1 MPASAAPSIA
11 PTVPPVALA
20 TPGPEVSPQ
29 TEKPAAASTRVASPV
44 VAVTPSPEVLTVT
57 PQPSVA
63 ASNPAPLPSPS
74 AGGLPAVAPSVPNA
88 QAPIVLTSASVVV
101 PVSPTPAAQVAAAPV
116 GAPQILGATISPDN
130 VSSGTKVAATVRT
143 TPEVVSVVAK
153 VAGQSIAV
161 PKIGVGRFA
170 GTTTVPWIPP
180 FFHGNYPVTFVAV
193 NARGVSTQAAVKVHV
208 H

>member
-11 PTVPPVALA
+11 PTVPPVPLA
-20 TPGPEVSPQ
+20 TREPAVFPQ
-29 TEKPAAASTRVASPV
+29 TEKPAAASTRVAPPV
-44 VAVTPSPEVLTVT
+44 VAETPGPQVLTVT

-74 AGGLPAVAPSVPNA
+74 AQGLPAVAPAVPSG
-88 QAPIVLTSASVVV
+88 QAPIVLTSATVVV
-101 PVSPTPAAQVAAAPV
+101 PVTPSPAAQVAAAPI
-116 GAPQILGATISPDN
+116 GAPQILGATVSPDV
-130 VSSGTKVAATVRT
+130 VSTGTKVAATVRT

-193 NARGVSTQAAVKVHV
+193 NARGVSTQAAVNVHV